1 MPPLV
6 EATDVHRT
14 YPLDG
19 VVVQAL
25 RGVSFTIQAGEYVA
39 VLGPSGSGKSTLLH
53 LLGALDR
60 PTAGTIRFDGRDLRS
75 LSDSQ
80 LAEVRNRRIGLVFQ
94 SFHLLPRLTA
104 LGNVALPLV
113 YRGVAQ
119 RERRRRALEA
129 LDAVGV
135 ADRAGHRPT
144 QLSGGQQQRVAI
156 ARAIVGSP
164 ALLLADEP
172 TGNLDTATGGE
183 VLRLLA
189 RLHAQAGT
197 ALVVVTHD
205 ERIAAGAERR
215 IEVRD
220 GLLAEQTAPR
230 ARGGHPRTPGPGSR

>member
-1 MPPLV
+1 MTDPATTVTPLV

-14 YPLDG
+14 YPLEG
-19 VVVQAL
+19 VVVHAL

-60 PTAGTIRFDGRDLRS
+60 PSAGTIRFDGHDLRS
-75 LSDSQ
+75 LSDPQ
-80 LAEVRNRRIGLVFQ
+80 LAEVRNRRIGFVFQ

-113 YRGVAQ
+113 YRGVPQ

-129 LDAVGV
+129 LESVGV

-156 ARAIVGSP
+156 ARAIVGLP

-183 VLRLLA
+183 VLDLLA
-189 RLHAQAGT
+189 RLHDEAGT

-220 GLLAEQTAPR
+220 GLLAEQTAP
-230 ARGGHPRTPGPGSR
+230 GPGRQ

>member
-1 MPPLV
+1 MTPLV

-19 VVVQAL
+19 VVVHAL

-39 VLGPSGSGKSTLLH
+39 LLGPSGSGKSTLLH
-53 LLGALDR
+53 LPGALDR
-60 PTAGTIRFDGRDLRS
+60 PSAGTIRFDGHDLRS
-75 LSDSQ
+75 LSDPQ
-80 LAEVRNRRIGLVFQ
+80 LAEVRNRRIGFVFQ

-104 LGNVALPLV
+104 LANVTLPLV
-113 YRGVAQ
+113 YRGVPR
-119 RERRRRALEA
+119 RERRWRALEA

-156 ARAIVGSP
+156 ARGIVGEP
-164 ALLLADEP
+164 DLLLADEP

-220 GLLAEQTAPR
+220 GLLVEQA
-230 ARGGHPRTPGPGSR
+230 ARRPDSR

>member
-1 MPPLV
+1 MTPLV
-6 EATDVHRT
+6 GAIDVHRS

-19 VVVQAL
+19 VVVHAL

-60 PTAGTIRFDGRDLRS
+60 PTTGTVCFAGRDLRS
-75 LSDSQ
+75 LSDAQ
-80 LAEVRNRRIGLVFQ
+80 MAEVRNRRIGFVFQ

-113 YRGVAQ
+113 YRGVAR

-135 ADRAGHRPT
+135 ADRAGHRPA

-156 ARAIVGSP
+156 ARAIVSQP
-164 ALLLADEP
+164 DLLLADEP
-172 TGNLDTATGGE
+172 TGNLDTVTGGE
-183 VLRLLA
+183 VLALLA

-205 ERIAAGAERR
+205 ERIAAGAQRR

-220 GLLAEQTAPR
+220 GLLTEETSSM
-230 ARGGHPRTPGPGSR
+230 PGSR